1 MAIEP
6 FLNQYVICW
15 LGEASYTSWP
25 LAVWYIALY
34 WKQCNEHYRSFLLQ
48 YRLSYAEF
56 LTFVCQGKA
65 VLVFRN
71 FSLTLLPWNP
81 PPDVYIFERN
91 VECWKCMLCLLDNWL
106 FFLLFCVELK
116 LDASSKPL
124 RGALREGRGWVG
136 GGKRL
141 CLNLV
146 AGLTSKWGPQPHH
159 LKLAVMSGVSP
170 LKASCAAA
178 STRPHKKPN
187 D

>member
-1 MAIEP
+1 MSADSSSSLLAVRRFSTSHICIQIQKLQMAIEP

-71 FSLTLLPWNP
+71 FSLTLLP
-81 PPDVYIFERN
+81 
-91 VECWKCMLCLLDNWL
+91 
-106 FFLLFCVELK
+106 
-116 LDASSKPL
+116 
-124 RGALREGRGWVG
+124 
-136 GGKRL
+136 
-141 CLNLV
+141 
-146 AGLTSKWGPQPHH
+146 
-159 LKLAVMSGVSP
+159 
-170 LKASCAAA
+170 
-178 STRPHKKPN
+178 
-187 D
+187 